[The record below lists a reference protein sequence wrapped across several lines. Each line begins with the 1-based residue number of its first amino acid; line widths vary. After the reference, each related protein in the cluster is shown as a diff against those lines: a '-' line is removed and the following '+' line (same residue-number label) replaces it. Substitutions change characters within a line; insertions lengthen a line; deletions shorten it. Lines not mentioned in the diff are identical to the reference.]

1 MNKYKKIVKD
11 ILYLSKITKTKNKK
25 ILIVFSVALSQ
36 LTALSDILLIA
47 IFSALIVNQF
57 TTIEIVNNFL
67 NLVIDYKFL
76 IIFIIIAKYT
86 FQYLQGMILK
96 RIELNVNKNLKIYFL
111 NEIFDKRNYSVA
123 DSYFYINT
131 LTMHISYF
139 YSSFA
144 NFLNSLFQILVFS
157 TYLVISDSNSVIAFS
172 IGIVILFLP
181 IKKMLSK
188 ARMYMHESY
197 ERGQESSKELQ
208 RVVDNLFLIKILKK
222 ENYEKLK
229 FENTLEEFNFNLINN
244 HRFGIFNTSLPGLF
258 TLLVLS
264 TVLVFT
270 NFGNLITLDFVG
282 VTLRLFQ
289 SLSLLTTSINQI
301 INSHVHIEKF
311 DQMEQN
317 KFLSNRNSYT
327 VDDTKESNEIV
338 FEDTSFSYFNS
349 DEEIFKNVSF
359 SINKNSHVVVTGP
372 NGSGKSTLL
381 GLIAGVLYATEGNI
395 RTFSDKFGYIGAT
408 PLIFEATIYENITYG
423 NKTKPDNEEILNF
436 MKKFD
441 LFKEDSNYDLNK
453 MISNKT
459 LSSGQM
465 QKIAFI
471 RALLSDIEILLLD
484 EATANLDKNSKKF
497 IFELLRER
505 GITIINSTHD
515 PNSFGKV
522 DMNLKIKIE
531 DEARVVE
538 II

>member
-311 DQMEQN
+311 YEVENN
-317 KFLSNRNSYT
+317 KFIQQKENFKL
-327 VDDTKESNEIV
+327 VDSENI
-338 FEDTSFSYFNS
+338 SFNGVSFKYFSS
-349 DEEIFKNVSF
+349 DEDIFDNLTFK
-359 SINKNSHVVVTGP
+359 ITKDTHTTITGP
-372 NGSGKSTLL
+372 NGSGKSTIL
-381 GLIAGVLYATEGNI
+381 GLLSGVFYPTNGNVS
-395 RTFSDKFGYIGAT
+395 TFSDSYSYIGPT
-408 PLIFEATIYENITYG
+408 PLIFTSSLYENVMYG
-423 NKTKPDNEEILNF
+423 NKNDIDEKTIL
-436 MKKFD
+436 D
-441 LFKEDSNYDLNK
+441 LLRDLDIFKEESNYDLTK
-453 MISNKT
+453 IISNKT

-465 QKIAFI
+465 QKIAFV
-471 RALLSDIEILLLD
+471 RALLNDSDILLLD
-484 EATANLDKNSKKF
+484 EATSNLDETTKEK
-497 IFELLRER
+497 IFKILKER
-505 GITIINSTHD
+505 KITIVNSTHD
-515 PNSFGKV
+515 PNSFKNV
-522 DMNLKIKIE
+522 DHNLRIKLV
-531 DEARVVE
+531 DEKRIVD
-538 II
+538 IHKL

>member
-1 MNKYKKIVKD
+1 VNKYKKIVKD

-311 DQMEQN
+311 YEVENN
-317 KFLSNRNSYT
+317 KFIQQKENFKL
-327 VDDTKESNEIV
+327 VDSENI
-338 FEDTSFSYFNS
+338 SFNGVSFKYFSS
-349 DEEIFKNVSF
+349 DEDIFDNLTFK
-359 SINKNSHVVVTGP
+359 ITKDTHTTITGP
-372 NGSGKSTLL
+372 NGSGKSTIL
-381 GLIAGVLYATEGNI
+381 GLLSGVLYPTNGNVS
-395 RTFSDKFGYIGAT
+395 TFSDSYSYIGPT
-408 PLIFEATIYENITYG
+408 PLIFTSSLYENVMYG
-423 NKTKPDNEEILNF
+423 NKNDIDEKTIL
-436 MKKFD
+436 D
-441 LFKEDSNYDLNK
+441 LLRDLDIFKEESNYDLTK
-453 MISNKT
+453 IISNKT

-465 QKIAFI
+465 QKIAFV
-471 RALLSDIEILLLD
+471 RALLNDSDILLLD
-484 EATANLDKNSKKF
+484 EATSNLDETTKDK
-497 IFELLRER
+497 IFKILKER
-505 GITIINSTHD
+505 KITIVNSTHD
-515 PNSFGKV
+515 PNSFKNV
-522 DMNLKIKIE
+522 DHNLRIKLV
-531 DEARVVE
+531 DEKRIVD
-538 II
+538 IHKL

>member
-57 TTIEIVNNFL
+57 TTIEILNNFL

-96 RIELNVNKNLKIYFL
+96 KIELNVNKNLKIYFL

-311 DQMEQN
+311 YEVENN
-317 KFLSNRNSYT
+317 KFIQQKENFILDNS
-327 VDDTKESNEIV
+327 ENI
-338 FEDTSFSYFNS
+338 SFNGVSFKYFSS
-349 DEEIFKNVSF
+349 DEDIFDNLTFK
-359 SINKNSHVVVTGP
+359 ITKDTHTTITGP
-372 NGSGKSTLL
+372 NGSGKSTIL
-381 GLIAGVLYATEGNI
+381 GLLSGVFYPTNGNVS
-395 RTFSDKFGYIGAT
+395 TFSDSYSYIGPT
-408 PLIFEATIYENITYG
+408 PLIFTSSLYENVMYG
-423 NKTKPDNEEILNF
+423 NKNVIDEKTIL
-436 MKKFD
+436 D
-441 LFKEDSNYDLNK
+441 LLRDLDIFKEESNYDLTK
-453 MISNKT
+453 IISNKT

-465 QKIAFI
+465 QKIAFV
-471 RALLSDIEILLLD
+471 RALLNDSDILLLD
-484 EATANLDKNSKKF
+484 EATSNLDETTKDK
-497 IFELLRER
+497 IFKILKER
-505 GITIINSTHD
+505 KITIVNSTHD
-515 PNSFGKV
+515 PNSFKNV
-522 DMNLKIKIE
+522 DNNLRIKLV
-531 DEARVVE
+531 DEKRIVD
-538 II
+538 IHKL

>member
-25 ILIVFSVALSQ
+25 ILIVSSVALSQ
-36 LTALSDILLIA
+36 LTALSDIMLIA
-47 IFSALIVNQF
+47 TFSALIVNQF

-76 IIFIIIAKYT
+76 IIFIIIGKYT
-86 FQYLQGMILK
+86 FQYFQSVILK
-96 RIELNVNKNLKIYFL
+96 KIELDVNKNLKIYFL

-144 NFLNSLFQILVFS
+144 NFLNSLFQIVVFS
-157 TYLVISDSNSVIAFS
+157 AYLVISDTKSVIAFS
-172 IGIVILFLP
+172 IGIIFLFLP

-197 ERGQESSKELQ
+197 GKGQESSQELQ

-270 NFGNLITLDFVG
+270 SFGNLITLDFIG

-289 SLSLLTTSINQI
+289 SLSLLTTSMNQI

-311 DQMEQN
+311 YEVENN
-317 KFLSNRNSYT
+317 KFIQQKQNFILHNS
-327 VDDTKESNEIV
+327 ENI
-338 FEDTSFSYFNS
+338 SFNDVSFKYFNS
-349 DEEIFKNVSF
+349 DENIFNNLSF
-359 SINKNSHVVVTGP
+359 KIRNNTHTTITGP
-372 NGSGKSTLL
+372 NGSGKSTIL
-381 GLIAGVLYATEGNI
+381 GLLSGVFYPTFGNVS
-395 RTFSDKFGYIGAT
+395 TFSDNYSYIGAT
-408 PLIFEATIYENITYG
+408 PLIFTSSLYENVMYG
-423 NKTKPDNEEILNF
+423 NNNNIDEKTILELLRNLEI
-436 MKKFD
+436 
-441 LFKEDSNYDLNK
+441 FKEDSNYDLTK
-453 MISNKT
+453 IISNKT

-465 QKIAFI
+465 QKIAFV
-471 RALLSDIEILLLD
+471 RALLSESDILLLD
-484 EATANLDKNSKKF
+484 EATANLDETSKDK
-497 IFELLRER
+497 IFNILEEKR
-505 GITIINSTHD
+505 ITIINSTHD
-515 PNSFGKV
+515 PNSFKNV
-522 DMNLKIKIE
+522 DNNLNIKLV
-531 DEARVVE
+531 DEKRIVN
-538 II
+538 IRKL

>member
-96 RIELNVNKNLKIYFL
+96 KIELNVNKNLKIYFL

-131 LTMHISYF
+131 LTMHVSYF

-144 NFLNSLFQILVFS
+144 NFLNSLFQILVFA

-311 DQMEQN
+311 YEVENN
-317 KFLSNRNSYT
+317 KFIQQKENFIL
-327 VDDTKESNEIV
+327 DDSENI
-338 FEDTSFSYFNS
+338 SFNGVSFKYFSS
-349 DEEIFKNVSF
+349 DEDIFDNLTFK
-359 SINKNSHVVVTGP
+359 ITKDTHTTITGP
-372 NGSGKSTLL
+372 NGSGKSTIL
-381 GLIAGVLYATEGNI
+381 GLLSGVFYPTNGNVS
-395 RTFSDKFGYIGAT
+395 TFSDSYSYIGPT
-408 PLIFEATIYENITYG
+408 PLIFTSSLYENVMYG
-423 NKTKPDNEEILNF
+423 NKNVIDEKTIL
-436 MKKFD
+436 D
-441 LFKEDSNYDLNK
+441 LLRDLDIFKEESNYDLTK
-453 MISNKT
+453 IISNKT

-465 QKIAFI
+465 QKIAFV
-471 RALLSDIEILLLD
+471 RALLNDSDILLLD
-484 EATANLDKNSKKF
+484 EATSNLDETTKDK
-497 IFELLRER
+497 IFKILKER
-505 GITIINSTHD
+505 KITIVNSTHD
-515 PNSFGKV
+515 PNSFKNV
-522 DMNLKIKIE
+522 DNNLRIKLV
-531 DEARVVE
+531 DEKRIVD
-538 II
+538 IHKL

>member
-57 TTIEIVNNFL
+57 TTIEILNNFL

-311 DQMEQN
+311 YEVENN
-317 KFLSNRNSYT
+317 KFIQQKENFKL
-327 VDDTKESNEIV
+327 VDSENI
-338 FEDTSFSYFNS
+338 SFNGVSFKYFSS
-349 DEEIFKNVSF
+349 DEDIFDNLTFK
-359 SINKNSHVVVTGP
+359 ITKDTHTTITGP
-372 NGSGKSTLL
+372 NGSGKSTIL
-381 GLIAGVLYATEGNI
+381 GLLSGVFYPTSGSVS
-395 RTFSDKFGYIGAT
+395 TFSDSYSYIGPT
-408 PLIFEATIYENITYG
+408 PLIFTSSLYENVMYG
-423 NKTKPDNEEILNF
+423 NKNDNDEKTIL
-436 MKKFD
+436 D
-441 LFKEDSNYDLNK
+441 LLRDLDIFKEESNYDLTK
-453 MISNKT
+453 IISNKT

-465 QKIAFI
+465 QKIAFV
-471 RALLSDIEILLLD
+471 RALLNDSDILLLD
-484 EATANLDKNSKKF
+484 EATSNLDETTKDK
-497 IFELLRER
+497 IFKILKER
-505 GITIINSTHD
+505 KITIVNSTHD
-515 PNSFGKV
+515 PNSFKNV
-522 DMNLKIKIE
+522 DNNLRIKLV
-531 DEARVVE
+531 DEKRIVD
-538 II
+538 IHKL

>member
-1 MNKYKKIVKD
+1 MDKFKKIVKD

-25 ILIVFSVALSQ
+25 ILIISSVALSQ

-67 NLVIDYKFL
+67 NLVIDYKFI

-86 FQYLQGMILK
+86 FQYIQSMILK
-96 RIELNVNKNLKIYFL
+96 KIELNVNKNLKIYFL

-144 NFLNSLFQILVFS
+144 NFLNSLFQILAFS
-157 TYLVISDSNSVIAFS
+157 TYLVISDTKSVIAFS
-172 IGIVILFLP
+172 IGIVFLFLP

-188 ARMYMHESY
+188 SRMYMHESY
-197 ERGQESSKELQ
+197 EKGQESSQELQ
-208 RVVDNLFLIKILKK
+208 RVVDNLFLIKLLKK

-244 HRFGIFNTSLPGLF
+244 HRFGIFNTSLPGFF

-270 NFGNLITLDFVG
+270 SFGNLITLDFVG

-289 SLSLLTTSINQI
+289 SLSLLTTSMNQI

-311 DQMEQN
+311 YEVENNKYIQQKQN
-317 KFLSNRNSYT
+317 FILGNPDK
-327 VDDTKESNEIV
+327 I
-338 FEDTSFSYFNS
+338 SFNAVNFKYFNS
-349 DEEIFKNVSF
+349 DEDIFNNLTF
-359 SINKNSHVVVTGP
+359 TINKNTHTTITGP
-372 NGSGKSTLL
+372 NGSGKSTIL
-381 GLIAGVLYATEGNI
+381 GLLSGVFYPTSGSVS
-395 RTFSDKFGYIGAT
+395 TFSDSYSYIGAT
-408 PLIFEATIYENITYG
+408 PLIFTSSLYENVMYG
-423 NKTKPDNEEILNF
+423 NKSNIDEKTILELLRNL
-436 MKKFD
+436 D
-441 LFKEDSNYDLNK
+441 IFKEESNYDLTKVITNK
-453 MISNKT
+453 S

-465 QKIAFI
+465 QKIAFV
-471 RALLSDIEILLLD
+471 RALLSESDILLLD
-484 EATANLDKNSKKF
+484 EATANLDETSKDK
-497 IFELLRER
+497 IFNILKEKK
-505 GITIINSTHD
+505 ITIVNSTHD
-515 PNSFGKV
+515 PNSFKNVDNNLNIKLVDEKRIVDIHKV
-522 DMNLKIKIE
+522 
-531 DEARVVE
+531 
-538 II
+538 

>member
-197 ERGQESSKELQ
+197 EKGQESSKELQ

-311 DQMEQN
+311 YEVENN
-317 KFLSNRNSYT
+317 KFIQQKENFKL
-327 VDDTKESNEIV
+327 VDSENI
-338 FEDTSFSYFNS
+338 SFNGVSFKYFSS
-349 DEEIFKNVSF
+349 DEDIFDNLTFK
-359 SINKNSHVVVTGP
+359 ITKDTHTTITGP
-372 NGSGKSTLL
+372 NGSGKSTIL
-381 GLIAGVLYATEGNI
+381 GLLSGVFYPTNGNVS
-395 RTFSDKFGYIGAT
+395 TFSDSYSYIGPT
-408 PLIFEATIYENITYG
+408 PLIFTSSLYENVMYG
-423 NKTKPDNEEILNF
+423 NKNDIDEKTIL
-436 MKKFD
+436 D
-441 LFKEDSNYDLNK
+441 LLRDLDIFKEESNYDLTK
-453 MISNKT
+453 IISNKT

-465 QKIAFI
+465 QKIAFV
-471 RALLSDIEILLLD
+471 RALLNDSDILLLD
-484 EATANLDKNSKKF
+484 EATSNLDETTKDK
-497 IFELLRER
+497 IFKILKER
-505 GITIINSTHD
+505 KITIVNSTHD
-515 PNSFGKV
+515 PNSFKNV
-522 DMNLKIKIE
+522 DHNLRIKLV
-531 DEARVVE
+531 DEKRIVD
-538 II
+538 IHKL

>member
-197 ERGQESSKELQ
+197 EKGQESSKELQ

-289 SLSLLTTSINQI
+289 SLSLLTNSINQI

-311 DQMEQN
+311 YEVENN
-317 KFLSNRNSYT
+317 KFIQQKENFKL
-327 VDDTKESNEIV
+327 VDSENI
-338 FEDTSFSYFNS
+338 SFNGVSFKYFSS
-349 DEEIFKNVSF
+349 DEDIFDNLTFK
-359 SINKNSHVVVTGP
+359 ITKDTHTTITGP
-372 NGSGKSTLL
+372 NGSGKSTIL
-381 GLIAGVLYATEGNI
+381 GLLSGVFYPTNGNVS
-395 RTFSDKFGYIGAT
+395 TFSDSYSYIGPT
-408 PLIFEATIYENITYG
+408 PLIFTSSLYENVMYG
-423 NKTKPDNEEILNF
+423 NKNDIDEKTIL
-436 MKKFD
+436 D
-441 LFKEDSNYDLNK
+441 LLRDLDIFKEESNYDLTK
-453 MISNKT
+453 IISNKT

-465 QKIAFI
+465 QKIAFV
-471 RALLSDIEILLLD
+471 RALLNDSDILLLD
-484 EATANLDKNSKKF
+484 EATSNLDETTKDK
-497 IFELLRER
+497 IFKILKER
-505 GITIINSTHD
+505 KITIVNSTHD
-515 PNSFGKV
+515 PNSFKNV
-522 DMNLKIKIE
+522 DHNLRIKLV
-531 DEARVVE
+531 DEKRIVD
-538 II
+538 IHKL

>member
-172 IGIVILFLP
+172 VGTVILFLP

-197 ERGQESSKELQ
+197 EKGQESSKELQ

-244 HRFGIFNTSLPGLF
+244 HRFGIFNTSLPGIF

-311 DQMEQN
+311 YEVENN
-317 KFLSNRNSYT
+317 KFIQQKENFIL
-327 VDDTKESNEIV
+327 DDSENI
-338 FEDTSFSYFNS
+338 SFNGVSFKYFSS
-349 DEEIFKNVSF
+349 DEDIFDNLTFK
-359 SINKNSHVVVTGP
+359 ITKDTHTTITGP
-372 NGSGKSTLL
+372 NGSGKSTIL
-381 GLIAGVLYATEGNI
+381 GLLSGVFYPTNGNVS
-395 RTFSDKFGYIGAT
+395 TFSDNYSYIGPT
-408 PLIFEATIYENITYG
+408 PLIFTSSLYENVMYG
-423 NKTKPDNEEILNF
+423 NKNDIDEKTILGLLR
-436 MKKFD
+436 D
-441 LFKEDSNYDLNK
+441 LDIFKEESNYDLTK
-453 MISNKT
+453 IISNKT

-465 QKIAFI
+465 QKIAFV
-471 RALLSDIEILLLD
+471 RALLNDSDILLLD
-484 EATANLDKNSKKF
+484 EATSNLDETTKDK
-497 IFELLRER
+497 IFKILKER
-505 GITIINSTHD
+505 KITIVNSTHD
-515 PNSFGKV
+515 PNSFKNV
-522 DMNLKIKIE
+522 DNNLRIKLV
-531 DEARVVE
+531 DEKRIVD
-538 II
+538 IHKL